1 MLAILCL
8 LAGYLGELIWLIGFI
23 GSIVLAKRKS
33 MLWLA
38 GMVALWAV
46 TYPLFL
52 ATNWSVA
59 KRNLIFVGLGI
70 ALMGLAVYLLP
81 SQRVPI

>member
-1 MLAILCL
+1 LLAILCL